1 MALTAIALASFG
13 IITRLDQEMDQWLEN
28 HEYVSSRKHEVT
40 QLTQQEHDQLD
51 SLQIITN
58 L

>member
-28 HEYVSSRKHEVT
+28 HAYASSRKHEET

-51 SLQIITN
+51 SLQVITK

>member
-1 MALTAIALASFG
+1 MALAAIALASFG

-40 QLTQQEHDQLD
+40 QLTQQEHEQLD
-51 SLQIITN
+51 SLHPVTS